1 MALMTD
7 IAAIYQI
14 LVTRMHQAA
23 QQADRDGRTIRFLA
37 ASKSQSSDA
46 VRAAVAAG
54 VRLVGENYV
63 QEAQAKK
70 PAISESVEWHMIG
83 HLQRNKAKVAVELF
97 DVIQT
102 LDSAALA
109 RALNAEGER
118 RGKIIRTFIEVNL
131 AGEESKSGVAPDQL
145 ERFLDEIAGLRHLA
159 VEGLM
164 TVPPMQKDPE
174 AGRPYFRAL
183 RELRD
188 KYSAAGPP
196 NVRLQELSMGMSED
210 FAVAI
215 QEGATIVR
223 IGTALFGPRRN

>member
-7 IAAIYQI
+7 IAATYQN

-23 QQADRDGRTIRFLA
+23 QQAGRDGRTIRFLA

-83 HLQRNKAKVAVELF
+83 HLQRNKAKAAAELF
-97 DVIQT
+97 DVIQS

-109 RALNAEGER
+109 RALNGEGER

-183 RELRD
+183 REF
-188 KYSAAGPP
+188 
-196 NVRLQELSMGMSED
+196 E
-210 FAVAI
+210 
-215 QEGATIVR
+215 
-223 IGTALFGPRRN
+223 

>member
-1 MALMTD
+1 M
-7 IAAIYQI
+7 
-14 LVTRMHQAA
+14 
-23 QQADRDGRTIRFLA
+23 
-37 ASKSQSSDA
+37 
-46 VRAAVAAG
+46 
-54 VRLVGENYV
+54 
-63 QEAQAKK
+63 
-70 PAISESVEWHMIG
+70 
-83 HLQRNKAKVAVELF
+83 AVELF

-188 KYSAAGPP
+188 KFTAAGLP
-196 NVRLQELSMGMSED
+196 NVRLHELSMGMSED

>member
-1 MALMTD
+1 
-7 IAAIYQI
+7 
-14 LVTRMHQAA
+14 
-23 QQADRDGRTIRFLA
+23 
-37 ASKSQSSDA
+37 
-46 VRAAVAAG
+46 
-54 VRLVGENYV
+54 
-63 QEAQAKK
+63 
-70 PAISESVEWHMIG
+70 MIG

-188 KYSAAGPP
+188 KYSAAGLP